1 MHVVG
6 DHQAGDLFL
15 GHNALGQLQHLL
27 RRGRVQGGSVL
38 VQQQELGGNKGG
50 HEQGQRLPLA
60 AREQTHRLLHPIL
73 KAHVQQGKFFPEQL
87 LILAGDAGEDSV
99 GGGSCPEIGQR
110 KVFLNGHI
118 GGRALEGVLE
128 QVADDLAA
136 LILRRK
142 GNVLP
147 AQHDAALVG
156 NETAGDGVEHGGFAR
171 AVGAHD
177 GGKVARLHVQAHTV
191 QGHLFV
197 DGAGVKGLVQIVQ
210 FQHFHL
216 SAPPSGHCAC
226 AAQRQTLPGWRASR
240 WPQPR

>member
-6 DHQAGDLFL
+6 DHQAGDLLFS
-15 GHNALGQLQHLL
+15 HDALGQLQYLF
-27 RRGRVQGGSVL
+27 GGGGVEGCGVL
-38 VQQQELGGNKGG
+38 VQQQELGGNEGG

-60 AREQTHRLLHPIL
+60 AGKQPHRLLHPVL
-73 KAHVQQGKFFPEQL
+73 KAHIQQGKFFPEQL

-136 LILRRK
+136 LVLGRK

-171 AVGAHD
+171 AVGPQQTTDLAICH
-177 GGKVARLHVQAHTV
+177 GKRDIVHGKMIAILFGEMRNFDHVHN
-191 QGHLFV
+191 
-197 DGAGVKGLVQIVQ
+197 
-210 FQHFHL
+210 
-216 SAPPSGHCAC
+216 APF
-226 AAQRQTLPGWRASR
+226 
-240 WPQPR
+240 

>member
-15 GHNALGQLQHLL
+15 CHDALGQLQHLL

-38 VQQQELGGNKGG
+38 VQQQELWGNEGG

-60 AREQTHRLLHPIL
+60 AGKQTHRLLHPVL
-73 KAHVQQGKFFPEQL
+73 KAHIQQGKFFPEQL
-87 LILAGDAGEDSV
+87 LILAGDAGEDRV
-99 GGGSCPEIGQR
+99 GSGSRPEIGQR
-110 KVFLNGHI
+110 KVFLNGHV

-136 LILRRK
+136 LILGRK

-156 NETAGDGVEHGGFAR
+156 NETAGDGIEHGGFAR

-177 GGKVARLHVQAHTV
+177 GGKVACLHVQAHTV
-191 QGHLFV
+191 QGHFFV
-197 DGAGVKGLVQIVQ
+197 DGAGVKGLVQVVQ